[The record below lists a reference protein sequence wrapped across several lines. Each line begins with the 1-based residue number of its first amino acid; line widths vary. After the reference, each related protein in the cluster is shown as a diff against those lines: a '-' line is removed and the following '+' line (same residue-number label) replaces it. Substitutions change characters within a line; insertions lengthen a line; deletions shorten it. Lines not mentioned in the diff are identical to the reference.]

1 MPYIDSNASRRLQW
15 EKEES
20 LKSENLKRF
29 LLTTTV
35 YMVSEIQIKDR
46 SISLIL
52 YSFEAAHKP
61 CTFLSTVNNSLRV
74 TCLSIQ
80 QVRMSKIPSYLTG
93 PFSLIVGIIFFLELF
108 QMTIF
113 SIWLLSLF
121 LGKGNAPTSCYMI
134 TFRNDCTSP
143 RLFFRWVCRTFRS
156 SLFSPV
162 KGHTEGSCIFIGTMQ
177 THLFCFM
184 LMTLYAEWV

>member
-15 EKEES
+15 DKEES
-20 LKSENLKRF
+20 LKSV

-35 YMVSEIQIKDR
+35 FMVSEIQIKER
-46 SISLIL
+46 SIYLIL

-61 CTFLSTVNNSLRV
+61 CTFLSTVNNSQRV

-113 SIWLLSLF
+113 SIWLLALF
-121 LGKGNAPTSCYMI
+121 LGKGNAPTSCYII
-134 TFRNDCTSP
+134 TIRNDCTSP
-143 RLFFRWVCRTFRS
+143 HLFFRWVCRKFRS
-156 SLFSPV
+156 SLFF
-162 KGHTEGSCIFIGTMQ
+162 SC
-177 THLFCFM
+177 
-184 LMTLYAEWV
+184 